1 MSTAEKKELRD
12 KGFTIV
18 QTWHI
23 ILVLVGMLLSAGI
36 YAGTTANKIVNLE
49 NRTED
54 LETFKRQQE
63 LYNGIITQKRD
74 RQFHEIQLNLKQLL
88 KKQGIDYQ
96 RVEE

>member
-1 MSTAEKKELRD
+1 MSAAEKKELRD